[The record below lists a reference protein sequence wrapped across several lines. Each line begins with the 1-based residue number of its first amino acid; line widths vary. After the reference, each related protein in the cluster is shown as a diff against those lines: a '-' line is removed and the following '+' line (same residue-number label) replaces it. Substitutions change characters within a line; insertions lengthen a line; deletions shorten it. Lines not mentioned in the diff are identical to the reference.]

1 MHEWALAEAVIAAVE
16 KVRREN
22 GGRAVLSVSLRLG
35 ELQNVDR
42 EAFRAGLQVALGDLP
57 YGPEVFRLLSA
68 EAAFRCRAC
77 GRQWPLAESL
87 AESPGIG
94 PEEREAIHF
103 LPESAHAYLRC
114 PGCGSPDFELA
125 SGRGVSI
132 ESVELGGD

>member
-16 KVRREN
+16 KIRSENAGRSVVSVR
-22 GGRAVLSVSLRLG
+22 LRLG

-42 EAFRAGLQVALGDLP
+42 EAFGAGLAAALGNLP
-57 YGPEVFRLLSA
+57 YGLEAFHFLSE

-77 GRQWPLAESL
+77 GHRWPLADF
-87 AESPGIG
+87 PGIG

-125 SGRGVSI
+125 AGRGVSI
-132 ESVELGGD
+132 ESVELEGD

>member
-16 KVRREN
+16 KIRREN
-22 GGRAVLSVSLRLG
+22 GGRPVLHVSLRLG
-35 ELQNVDR
+35 ELQNVDQ
-42 EAFRAGLQVALGDLP
+42 EAFRAGLQAALGGLP
-57 YGPEVFRLLSA
+57 YSLDVFRLLSA

-77 GRQWPLAESL
+77 GRQWPLG
-87 AESPGIG
+87 ESPGIG

-132 ESVELGGD
+132 ESVELAGD